1 MKPYDWLRILT
12 DPWLMSDCSHGDTC
26 ICDGSTLVM
35 LGAVALD
42 DAVRRI
48 PSVSFLT
55 LQRRR

>member
-1 MKPYDWLRILT
+1 MGGNIPR
-12 DPWLMSDCSHGDTC
+12 

-35 LGAVALD
+35 LGAGALD
-42 DAVRRI
+42 DAERRI